1 MQSVYEDLLYSM
13 AFRARSMKIPTFSA
27 LLIRSTSLL
36 LLLMMEA
43 APLPAQNH
51 TKGVLLKDELHQS
64 NKPVGVMMK
73 DRRGFT
79 WFGTSEG
86 LCRFDGTD
94 AKVYK
99 HHAQDSSSLSH
110 NEVNAIIEDPQ
121 GSLWIGT
128 ANGLDRY
135 NPATDNFISVD
146 QLTLNSE
153 KLLNRF
159 ITSLDIDDQDQIWIG
174 TMGGGVYVFDTKT
187 SNLTSVLNRNA
198 NGLSS
203 FITAITIQ
211 DVQARISTRAG
222 SYIVDTRTL
231 QLSAPGFDNPLT
243 NKSHE
248 TTNRSPIWLAWWA
261 ILSYVLLILIV
272 GYRLWQIRKQRAL
285 IKEQLKVEMTAR
297 EKEHKLIE
305 SKVFFFTNI
314 SHELRTPLSL
324 ILMPLEKIAFS
335 RDVPDQF
342 KKSLST
348 AYKNASNLM
357 KIVNELMDI
366 SKFDEVKLSLHVKYG
381 EYVNFISEVAESFND
396 VAEKKN
402 IKLSIHASSPQIY
415 GWYDADKLE
424 KIVRNL
430 LSNAFKFTRDGG
442 EIDVTVAAIAP
453 EQKSSPQLQHL
464 ELMVRDNGIGIA
476 ADELPRIF
484 DKFYQASS
492 ASCVEHTGSGI
503 GLSLTQTLVN
513 LHHGSIVV
521 ESTPGVGSTFR
532 VCLPLTKSAY
542 NEEELGKGNIV
553 NVNGEKDLATS
564 EYDHIVIDKSL
575 GKPELLI
582 IEDNDDMRKFLVT
595 EFSSEFSVTEASTG
609 EEGFMIACDM
619 IPDLIVS
626 DVVLPGKSGVSVCR
640 EIKEDIRTSHIPVI
654 LLTAKA
660 STQDHIVGL
669 EAGAD
674 VYIPKPF
681 SIRVLQTQVTQVIS
695 TRRKLYTRYSQDA
708 YLMPA
713 NLADNTID
721 KEFLQKA
728 VDYVN
733 NNLRNSQLSVESIA
747 ELFHISRSQ
756 VYRKIKA
763 LTGQTVVEFIRS
775 MRLKHALTLMDE
787 KKYNLSEV
795 ADRAGFN
802 SLSYFTRSFKE
813 QYGKAPSEYLEKK
826 KS

>member
-1 MQSVYEDLLYSM
+1 
-13 AFRARSMKIPTFSA
+13 MKIPTFST
-27 LLIRSTSLL
+27 LLIRSRSLL
-36 LLLMMEA
+36 FLLILA
-43 APLPAQNH
+43 ASRLSAQDLS
-51 TKGVLLKDELHQS
+51 KGVLLAEGQNQP
-64 NKPVGVMMK
+64 NKLGVMMK
-73 DRRGFT
+73 DSRGFM
-79 WFGTSEG
+79 WFGTTEG
-86 LCRFDGTD
+86 LCRFDGIE

-99 HHAQDSSSLSH
+99 HNNGDSSSLCD
-110 NEVNAIIEDPQ
+110 NEVNAVIEDPQ
-121 GSLWIGT
+121 GNIWIGT
-128 ANGLDRY
+128 ANGLNRY
-135 NPATDNFISVD
+135 NISTDNFIILD
-146 QLTLNSE
+146 KLTQNGE
-153 KLLNRF
+153 KLSNRF
-159 ITSLDIDDQDQIWIG
+159 ITSLAIDDQHQLWIG
-174 TMGGGVYVFDTKT
+174 TRGGSVHVFDTKT
-187 SNLTSVLNRNA
+187 SKLKALGNKKNNEDESA
-198 NGLSS
+198 
-203 FITAITIQ
+203 FITAITIH
-211 DVQARISTRAG
+211 DDQARISTRAG
-222 SYIVDTRTL
+222 SSYLIETRTL
-231 QLSAPGFDNPLT
+231 QPSASGFDKTIT
-243 NKSHE
+243 NETQEITSH
-248 TTNRSPIWLAWWA
+248 SPIWFSWWA
-261 ILSYVLLILIV
+261 ILSYLSLAFVVIWLA
-272 GYRLWQIRKQRAL
+272 IRIRNQRAL
-285 IKEQLKVEMTAR
+285 IKEQRLLEQIAR
-297 EKEHKLIE
+297 EKEHRLIE

-324 ILMPLEKIAFS
+324 VLMPLEKIAFAS
-335 RDVPDQF
+335 DVPDQF

-366 SKFDEVKLSLHVKYG
+366 SKFDEVKLSLHVKHG

-396 VAEKKN
+396 IAENKN

-415 GWYDADKLE
+415 GWFDADKLE

-442 EIDVTVAAIAP
+442 EIRVNLAAIVP
-453 EQKSSPQLQHL
+453 EQKVSSQLQYL
-464 ELMVRDNGIGIA
+464 ELTVSDNGIGIA
-476 ADELPRIF
+476 PDELPRVF

-492 ASCVEHTGSGI
+492 ASSIAHTGSGI

-513 LHHGSIVV
+513 VHRGSISV
-521 ESTPGVGSTFR
+521 ESTPGVGTTFF
-532 VCLPLTKSAY
+532 VCLPITKMAY
-542 NEEELGKGNIV
+542 GDEEFDQGSILNSK
-553 NVNGEKDLATS
+553 EKDLASS
-564 EYDHIVIDKSL
+564 EYDHIVIDKNL

-582 IEDNDDMRKFLVT
+582 VEDNDDMRKFLVT
-595 EFSSEFSVTEASTG
+595 EFSSEFSVTEAATG

-626 DVVLPGKSGVSVCR
+626 DVVLPGKSGLSVCKA
-640 EIKEDIRTSHIPVI
+640 IKEDIRTSHIPVI

-660 STQDHIVGL
+660 SAEDQIVGL

-681 SIRVLQTQVTQVIS
+681 SIRVLQTQVTQVIN

-713 NLADNTID
+713 NLTDNTID

-728 VDYVN
+728 VDYVK

-747 ELFHISRSQ
+747 ELFNISRSQ

-775 MRLKHALTLMDE
+775 VRLKHALTLMEE
-787 KKYNLSEV
+787 KKYNLSEI

-802 SLSYFTRSFKE
+802 SLSYFTRSFKD

-826 KS
+826 KGNES

>member
-1 MQSVYEDLLYSM
+1 MRLGAPL
-13 AFRARSMKIPTFSA
+13 MKIPTCST
-27 LLIRSTSLL
+27 LLIKSKWLL
-36 LLLMMEA
+36 FVAILVA
-43 APLPAQNH
+43 SRLPAQDG
-51 TKGVLLKDELHQS
+51 KDVLQKDEH
-64 NKPVGVMMK
+64 NPDGRPAGVMMR
-73 DRRGFT
+73 DSRGFT
-79 WFGTSEG
+79 WFGTPEG
-86 LCRFDGTD
+86 LCRFDGTE

-99 HHAQDSSSLSH
+99 HNLRDSSSLCH
-110 NEVNAIIEDPQ
+110 NEVNAMIEDRH
-121 GSLWIGT
+121 GNLWIGT

-135 NPATDNFISVD
+135 NSATDNFISLD
-146 QLTLNSE
+146 QLTLNDE

-159 ITSLDIDDQDQIWIG
+159 ITSLASDDQGQIWIG
-174 TMGGGVYVFDTKT
+174 TMGGGVHVFDTKT
-187 SNLTSVLNRNA
+187 SRLTPLFNGNSP
-198 NGLSS
+198 GLSA
-203 FITAITIQ
+203 FITAIAIH

-222 SYIVDTRTL
+222 SHVVDTRTL
-231 QLSAPGFDNPLT
+231 QLTAGAFGNSLMNEPL
-243 NKSHE
+243 E
-248 TTNRSPIWLAWWA
+248 TTNPPIWLQWWA
-261 ILSYVLLILIV
+261 ILIFLSFAFLLIWLAL
-272 GYRLWQIRKQRAL
+272 RIRKQRVCIQA
-285 IKEQLKVEMTAR
+285 QLKQEQIAR

-366 SKFDEVKLSLHVKYG
+366 SKFDEVKLSLHVQYG

-402 IKLSIHASSPQIY
+402 IKLSIHASSPQIH

-430 LSNAFKFTRDGG
+430 LSNAFKFTREGG
-442 EIDVTVAAIAP
+442 EIHVKLAAIAP
-453 EQKSSPQLQHL
+453 EKHCSSQVQHL
-464 ELMVRDNGIGIA
+464 ELTVSDNGIGIA
-476 ADELPRIF
+476 PDELPHIF
-484 DKFYQASS
+484 DKFYQAPS
-492 ASCVEHTGSGI
+492 ASSMAHTGSGI

-513 LHHGSIVV
+513 VHHGSITV
-521 ESTPGVGSTFR
+521 ESIPGVGTTFR
-532 VCLPLTKSAY
+532 VCLPIPKIAY
-542 NEEELGKGNIV
+542 CEEELNQGKVLNP
-553 NVNGEKDLATS
+553 NEKDLASS
-564 EYDHIVIDKSL
+564 EYDHIVIDENL

-582 IEDNDDMRKFLVT
+582 IEDNDEMRKFLVA
-595 EFSSEFSVTEASTG
+595 EFSSEFSVTEAATG
-609 EEGFMIACDM
+609 EEGFMIASDM

-626 DVVLPGKSGVSVCR
+626 DIVLPGKSGLSVCK

-660 STQDHIVGL
+660 STEDHIVGL

-713 NLADNTID
+713 NLTDNTID

-728 VDYVN
+728 VDYVK

-747 ELFHISRSQ
+747 ELFNISRSQ

-775 MRLKHALTLMDE
+775 VRLKHALMLMEE
-787 KKYNLSEV
+787 KKYNLSEI
-795 ADRAGFN
+795 ADRSGFN

-826 KS
+826 KGNES